1 MTRREFS
8 IFITFFD
15 SFYQL
20 KHTFILLF
28 FSILTLKALDYHV
41 ISDDEIIENL
51 YLAGKFRALAKS
63 FYKFLY
69 LPVEDVRERKS
80 IS

>member
-1 MTRREFS
+1 MHKYIS
-8 IFITFFD
+8 SFIII
-15 SFYQL
+15 Y
-20 KHTFILLF
+20 
-28 FSILTLKALDYHV
+28 SILTLKALDYHV

-69 LPVEDVRERKS
+69 LPVDEVREKRIFLS
-80 IS
+80 SHFL